1 MLLTHLL
8 WSRRSRVSLVTGG
21 LHSSHRGHGA
31 RPDLPAGFSLADLT
45 DIGRNDPQAT
55 GHTANWAR
63 LPGRTAYAEIGA
75 PRRGRPQEK
84 RTMSRSSAPVIGPAR
99 SSASTLP
106 RPHRSRARS
115 HTTATSH
122 STATTRSIEKKAY
135 QGAGRPRSGTVVAAI
150 VSHTATKLSA
160 SAPAQMRWSRHWS
173 AHHATSGTSHREL
186 WTVNDLPVTRT
197 IPTMT
202 SDTSAMVG
210 RRADDS
216 ASTAPTA
223 SARSQPT
230 TARAVTAPSRS
241 GWPASC
247 GSSHGEP

>member
-8 WSRRSRVSLVTGG
+8 CSRRHRVSLVPEG
-21 LHSSHRGHGA
+21 LHRSHRGHGA
-31 RPDLPAGFSLADLT
+31 RPDLPAGFSLADRT
-45 DIGRNDPQAT
+45 DIDRFDPQAT

-63 LPGRTAYAEIGA
+63 LPGRTAYPEIGGA
-75 PRRGRPQEK
+75 EVPGAQEK
-84 RTMSRSSAPVIGPAR
+84 RTMSRSGAPLIGPAR
-99 SSASTLP
+99 SSVSSVP
-106 RPHRSRARS
+106 RPHRPRARS

-122 STATTRSIEKKAY
+122 STATTRSIEKNAY
-135 QGAGRPRSGTVVAAI
+135 HGAGIPRSGTVVAAI
-150 VSHTATKLSA
+150 VSHTATKLRA
-160 SAPAQMRWSRHWS
+160 SAPAQMRWSRHWR
-173 AHHATSGTSHREL
+173 AHHATSGTNHREL

-216 ASTAPTA
+216 ASTAPTT

-230 TARAVTAPSRS
+230 TASVVTAPTGR
-241 GWPASC
+241 GCPASC
-247 GSSHGEP
+247 GRSHGEP